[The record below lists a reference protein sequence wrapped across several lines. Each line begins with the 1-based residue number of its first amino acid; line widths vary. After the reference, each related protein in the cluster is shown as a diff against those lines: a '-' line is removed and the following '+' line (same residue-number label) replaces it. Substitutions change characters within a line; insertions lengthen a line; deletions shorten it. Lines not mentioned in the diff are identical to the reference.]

1 MIRIPALQ
9 RFRSY
14 WFKIKQKV
22 IFILVK
28 KFERNNEKCGMM
40 INIDII
46 VRWTNNEQRKEV
58 NFFPSYLH
66 IKSSSQFLFEMRI
79 ADIR

>member
-14 WFKIKQKV
+14 WFKMKV
-22 IFILVK
+22 IFILIK
-28 KFERNNEKCGMM
+28 KFERNNEKCGTM